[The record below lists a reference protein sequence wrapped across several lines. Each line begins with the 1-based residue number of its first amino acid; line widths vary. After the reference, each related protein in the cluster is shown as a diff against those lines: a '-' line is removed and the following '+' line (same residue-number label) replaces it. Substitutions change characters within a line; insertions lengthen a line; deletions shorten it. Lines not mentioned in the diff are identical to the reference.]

1 MAEIKTGVF
10 AKNVQKRISRA
21 QEKVLQKLGKADET
35 KDEQFEQ
42 FILNFK
48 KQEAEGTRLQRELR
62 GYLAAV
68 KAMQEASMKLTESL
82 HEVYEPE
89 WYGAD
94 DIMLIGKGCDAL
106 WEDFHQR
113 LVDGALIT
121 LDTYL
126 GQFPDI
132 KTRIAKRSRK
142 LVDYD
147 SARHHLE
154 SLQNAKRK
162 DDGKMTK
169 AEEEFNKAQKVFEEL
184 NVDLQEELPSL
195 WDSRVGFY
203 VNTFKNVTN
212 LESKFHKEISALCHK
227 LYEVM
232 TKLGEQHADK
242 AFTIQGAP
250 SDTGPL
256 RLAKTPSPPDEP
268 SPPGSPEASPNHMLA
283 PASPAPARPKSPTQ
297 LRKGPPVPPPPK
309 LTPTKE
315 LHQEQIFNLFED
327 NFVPEINVTTP
338 SQNEGPWAVKEESLL
353 DLDFDPFKPDATTPI
368 GKTQSPSSQ
377 ALPWDLWTA
386 SAGPAPPP
394 DSSKSLSLCNL
405 SVDDS
410 TQSHNAEDITQSYSD
425 QGSSSGLATSWGL
438 DFSTASVSKEMA
450 ANRDSGQLSSQGE
463 QGGTVDEVHQ
473 LCLDLGNPVEGQE
486 WPPADSWQ
494 EAPLEEQADTADAE
508 VRSWEIDQCQEQA
521 LDSDPCA
528 VGDGLM
534 AGVLSTED
542 VHLEGAGVEH
552 LGEKSDEFSEN
563 SEAGWIEE
571 TTIDELNMPG
581 IIFTDEYGQE
591 IQEETLVGV
600 GQGFGCVDSADELYP
615 DDKPLEVV
623 ENEGGYVKDSAWTEV
638 DNKGQVEEGDQ
649 MDGEIMEAQCVNT
662 VESDDTGLE
671 AFTEGVDESQS
682 TESSVSEGLKQWNS
696 TCQVGTSIEEPEN
709 LGAEVSGNVGFV
721 SESMVGNWNVET
733 EIHNF
738 SDTKSEDES
747 SFLGQSEQNQSLID
761 PFQKEVALEPSSDSA
776 LQMQDTNRIGADV
789 HAEWPLCPETVEK
802 TLTNKEEKGGS
813 CGSDTWGADK
823 NHIWPENWEPMVS
836 NDDWGFSAPPEGQ
849 ANGFNQ
855 WPAFPGAPDDTEGS
869 NSNPWH
875 EISDSSGF
883 WPTGGLGDFGTEW
896 GGTILTDGD
905 QKNSSFTSQ
914 NVVGEEESNSLVE
927 TVKDLAK
934 PQGHFRNSKNTSI
947 ESSSSPKDNENS
959 SDLSEDEVANQRY
972 GTLYQEI
979 DAEKEELDAGTSMFT
994 SDSNPSVFD
1003 TMPDAEVP
1011 PAVDS
1016 RAPEAPS
1023 EPAQETLPAEPQQAT
1038 EKAVDNVEAEVKEPV
1053 VSAEAESTEATT
1065 VNVESESPPA
1075 KDLASAVDVENES
1088 PTTQAP
1094 ASAVDVE
1101 TESPTAQAP
1110 NVEPEVEDENKEVTE
1125 DTENKQ
1131 FQEKMTI
1138 PSVVIEPASNN
1149 EWDDEELQ
1157 AEDVLEPEVVPE
1169 PDSKVSDSREMPA
1182 AIPEEPAAAAAAQE
1196 SQPLTEPAVE
1206 TKPEVATTQSLP
1218 PGYLYKAEALHDFEA
1233 ASSDELDLKKGDL
1246 VLVIPTALVEDQEAG
1261 WLTGIAENDWLQ
1273 YHDITHK
1280 GLFPEN
1286 FTQRIE

>member
-42 FILNFK
+42 FIQNFK

-162 DDGKMTK
+162 DDGKITK

-212 LESKFHKEISALCHK
+212 LESKFHKEISVLCHK

-256 RLAKTPSPPDEP
+256 RIAKTPSPPDEP

-315 LHQEQIFNLFED
+315 LHQEQILNLFED

-386 SAGPAPPP
+386 SAGPAQPL

-410 TQSHNAEDITQSYSD
+410 TQSHNAEDFTRSYSD
-425 QGSSSGLATSWGL
+425 QGSSGGLATSWGL
-438 DFSTASVSKEMA
+438 DFSTASVSQEMA
-450 ANRDSGQLSSQGE
+450 ANRDSEQLSSQGE
-463 QGGTVDEVHQ
+463 QGGTADEVHQ
-473 LCLDLGNPVEGQE
+473 YCSDLRNPVEGQE

-508 VRSWEIDQCQEQA
+508 VS
-521 LDSDPCA
+521 
-528 VGDGLM
+528 
-534 AGVLSTED
+534 
-542 VHLEGAGVEH
+542 
-552 LGEKSDEFSEN
+552 N
-563 SEAGWIEE
+563 
-571 TTIDELNMPG
+571 N
-581 IIFTDEYGQE
+581 
-591 IQEETLVGV
+591 
-600 GQGFGCVDSADELYP
+600 
-615 DDKPLEVV
+615 
-623 ENEGGYVKDSAWTEV
+623 
-638 DNKGQVEEGDQ
+638 
-649 MDGEIMEAQCVNT
+649 
-662 VESDDTGLE
+662 
-671 AFTEGVDESQS
+671 AF
-682 TESSVSEGLKQWNS
+682 N
-696 TCQVGTSIEEPEN
+696 
-709 LGAEVSGNVGFV
+709 
-721 SESMVGNWNVET
+721 
-733 EIHNF
+733 
-738 SDTKSEDES
+738 
-747 SFLGQSEQNQSLID
+747 
-761 PFQKEVALEPSSDSA
+761 
-776 LQMQDTNRIGADV
+776 
-789 HAEWPLCPETVEK
+789 
-802 TLTNKEEKGGS
+802 
-813 CGSDTWGADK
+813 
-823 NHIWPENWEPMVS
+823 
-836 NDDWGFSAPPEGQ
+836 GFSQ
-849 ANGFNQ
+849 
-855 WPAFPGAPDDTEGS
+855 
-869 NSNPWH
+869 
-875 EISDSSGF
+875 
-883 WPTGGLGDFGTEW
+883 
-896 GGTILTDGD
+896 
-905 QKNSSFTSQ
+905 
-914 NVVGEEESNSLVE
+914 
-927 TVKDLAK
+927 
-934 PQGHFRNSKNTSI
+934 
-947 ESSSSPKDNENS
+947 
-959 SDLSEDEVANQRY
+959 
-972 GTLYQEI
+972 
-979 DAEKEELDAGTSMFT
+979 LDAGTSMFT
-994 SDSNPSVFD
+994 SDSNQSVFN

-1011 PAVDS
+1011 PVVDS

-1053 VSAEAESTEATT
+1053 VSAEAESME
-1065 VNVESESPPA
+1065 
-1075 KDLASAVDVENES
+1075 
-1088 PTTQAP
+1088 
-1094 ASAVDVE
+1094 
-1101 TESPTAQAP
+1101 
-1110 NVEPEVEDENKEVTE
+1110 
-1125 DTENKQ
+1125 

-1157 AEDVLEPEVVPE
+1157 AEDVREPEVVPE

-1182 AIPEEPAAAAAAQE
+1182 AIPEEPAAAAAQE

-1273 YHDITHK
+1273 YRDITHK

>member
-42 FILNFK
+42 FIQNFK

-94 DIMLIGKGCDAL
+94 DIMVIGKSCDAL

-132 KTRIAKRSRK
+132 KSRIAKRSRK

-154 SLQNAKRK
+154 SLQNSKRK
-162 DDGKMTK
+162 DDGKITK

-212 LESKFHKEISALCHK
+212 LESKFHKEISVLCHK

-250 SDTGPL
+250 SDSGPL

-283 PASPAPARPKSPTQ
+283 PTSPAPARPKSPTQ

-315 LHQEQIFNLFED
+315 LHQEQILNLFED

-338 SQNEGPWAVKEESLL
+338 SHNEGPWAVKEESLL

-386 SAGPAPPP
+386 SAGPAQPVS
-394 DSSKSLSLCNL
+394 D
-405 SVDDS
+405 
-410 TQSHNAEDITQSYSD
+410 NA
-425 QGSSSGLATSWGL
+425 
-438 DFSTASVSKEMA
+438 F
-450 ANRDSGQLSSQGE
+450 N
-463 QGGTVDEVHQ
+463 
-473 LCLDLGNPVEGQE
+473 
-486 WPPADSWQ
+486 
-494 EAPLEEQADTADAE
+494 
-508 VRSWEIDQCQEQA
+508 
-521 LDSDPCA
+521 
-528 VGDGLM
+528 
-534 AGVLSTED
+534 
-542 VHLEGAGVEH
+542 
-552 LGEKSDEFSEN
+552 
-563 SEAGWIEE
+563 
-571 TTIDELNMPG
+571 
-581 IIFTDEYGQE
+581 
-591 IQEETLVGV
+591 
-600 GQGFGCVDSADELYP
+600 
-615 DDKPLEVV
+615 
-623 ENEGGYVKDSAWTEV
+623 
-638 DNKGQVEEGDQ
+638 
-649 MDGEIMEAQCVNT
+649 
-662 VESDDTGLE
+662 
-671 AFTEGVDESQS
+671 
-682 TESSVSEGLKQWNS
+682 
-696 TCQVGTSIEEPEN
+696 
-709 LGAEVSGNVGFV
+709 
-721 SESMVGNWNVET
+721 
-733 EIHNF
+733 
-738 SDTKSEDES
+738 
-747 SFLGQSEQNQSLID
+747 
-761 PFQKEVALEPSSDSA
+761 
-776 LQMQDTNRIGADV
+776 
-789 HAEWPLCPETVEK
+789 
-802 TLTNKEEKGGS
+802 
-813 CGSDTWGADK
+813 
-823 NHIWPENWEPMVS
+823 
-836 NDDWGFSAPPEGQ
+836 GFSQ
-849 ANGFNQ
+849 
-855 WPAFPGAPDDTEGS
+855 
-869 NSNPWH
+869 
-875 EISDSSGF
+875 
-883 WPTGGLGDFGTEW
+883 
-896 GGTILTDGD
+896 
-905 QKNSSFTSQ
+905 
-914 NVVGEEESNSLVE
+914 
-927 TVKDLAK
+927 
-934 PQGHFRNSKNTSI
+934 
-947 ESSSSPKDNENS
+947 
-959 SDLSEDEVANQRY
+959 
-972 GTLYQEI
+972 
-979 DAEKEELDAGTSMFT
+979 LDAGTSVFT
-994 SDSNPSVFD
+994 SDSNQSVFG
-1003 TMPDAEVP
+1003 TM
-1011 PAVDS
+1011 
-1016 RAPEAPS
+1016 
-1023 EPAQETLPAEPQQAT
+1023 
-1038 EKAVDNVEAEVKEPV
+1038 
-1053 VSAEAESTEATT
+1053 ATT
-1065 VNVESESPPA
+1065 VDVESESPPA
-1075 KDLASAVDVENES
+1075 KALASAEDVENEP
-1088 PTTQAP
+1088 PTTQSP

-1101 TESPTAQAP
+1101 TESPTAQALNCIANDRTHK
-1110 NVEPEVEDENKEVTE
+1110 NVEPEDENKEVTE

-1131 FQEKMTI
+1131 SQEMMTI

-1157 AEDVLEPEVVPE
+1157 AEDVREPEVLPE
-1169 PDSKVSDSREMPA
+1169 PDSKVSDNGEMPA
-1182 AIPEEPAAAAAAQE
+1182 AIPAAAAAQE
-1196 SQPLTEPAVE
+1196 SLPLTEPAVE
-1206 TKPEVATTQSLP
+1206 TKPEAATTQNLP

-1261 WLTGIAENDWLQ
+1261 WLTGIVENDWLQ

>member
-386 SAGPAPPP
+386 SAGPAPP
-394 DSSKSLSLCNL
+394 
-405 SVDDS
+405 
-410 TQSHNAEDITQSYSD
+410 
-425 QGSSSGLATSWGL
+425 
-438 DFSTASVSKEMA
+438 
-450 ANRDSGQLSSQGE
+450 
-463 QGGTVDEVHQ
+463 
-473 LCLDLGNPVEGQE
+473 
-486 WPPADSWQ
+486 
-494 EAPLEEQADTADAE
+494 
-508 VRSWEIDQCQEQA
+508 
-521 LDSDPCA
+521 
-528 VGDGLM
+528 
-534 AGVLSTED
+534 
-542 VHLEGAGVEH
+542 
-552 LGEKSDEFSEN
+552 
-563 SEAGWIEE
+563 
-571 TTIDELNMPG
+571 
-581 IIFTDEYGQE
+581 
-591 IQEETLVGV
+591 
-600 GQGFGCVDSADELYP
+600 
-615 DDKPLEVV
+615 
-623 ENEGGYVKDSAWTEV
+623 
-638 DNKGQVEEGDQ
+638 
-649 MDGEIMEAQCVNT
+649 
-662 VESDDTGLE
+662 
-671 AFTEGVDESQS
+671 
-682 TESSVSEGLKQWNS
+682 
-696 TCQVGTSIEEPEN
+696 
-709 LGAEVSGNVGFV
+709 
-721 SESMVGNWNVET
+721 
-733 EIHNF
+733 
-738 SDTKSEDES
+738 
-747 SFLGQSEQNQSLID
+747 
-761 PFQKEVALEPSSDSA
+761 
-776 LQMQDTNRIGADV
+776 
-789 HAEWPLCPETVEK
+789 
-802 TLTNKEEKGGS
+802 
-813 CGSDTWGADK
+813 
-823 NHIWPENWEPMVS
+823 VS
-836 NDDWGFSAPPEGQ
+836 NNAFNGFSQ
-849 ANGFNQ
+849 
-855 WPAFPGAPDDTEGS
+855 
-869 NSNPWH
+869 
-875 EISDSSGF
+875 
-883 WPTGGLGDFGTEW
+883 
-896 GGTILTDGD
+896 
-905 QKNSSFTSQ
+905 
-914 NVVGEEESNSLVE
+914 
-927 TVKDLAK
+927 
-934 PQGHFRNSKNTSI
+934 
-947 ESSSSPKDNENS
+947 
-959 SDLSEDEVANQRY
+959 
-972 GTLYQEI
+972 
-979 DAEKEELDAGTSMFT
+979 LDAGTSMFT

>member
-42 FILNFK
+42 FIQNFK

-162 DDGKMTK
+162 DDGKITK

-256 RLAKTPSPPDEP
+256 RIAKTPSPPDEP

-315 LHQEQIFNLFED
+315 LHQEQILNLFED

-386 SAGPAPPP
+386 SAGPAQP
-394 DSSKSLSLCNL
+394 
-405 SVDDS
+405 
-410 TQSHNAEDITQSYSD
+410 
-425 QGSSSGLATSWGL
+425 
-438 DFSTASVSKEMA
+438 
-450 ANRDSGQLSSQGE
+450 
-463 QGGTVDEVHQ
+463 
-473 LCLDLGNPVEGQE
+473 
-486 WPPADSWQ
+486 
-494 EAPLEEQADTADAE
+494 
-508 VRSWEIDQCQEQA
+508 
-521 LDSDPCA
+521 
-528 VGDGLM
+528 
-534 AGVLSTED
+534 
-542 VHLEGAGVEH
+542 
-552 LGEKSDEFSEN
+552 
-563 SEAGWIEE
+563 
-571 TTIDELNMPG
+571 
-581 IIFTDEYGQE
+581 
-591 IQEETLVGV
+591 
-600 GQGFGCVDSADELYP
+600 
-615 DDKPLEVV
+615 
-623 ENEGGYVKDSAWTEV
+623 
-638 DNKGQVEEGDQ
+638 
-649 MDGEIMEAQCVNT
+649 
-662 VESDDTGLE
+662 
-671 AFTEGVDESQS
+671 
-682 TESSVSEGLKQWNS
+682 
-696 TCQVGTSIEEPEN
+696 
-709 LGAEVSGNVGFV
+709 
-721 SESMVGNWNVET
+721 
-733 EIHNF
+733 
-738 SDTKSEDES
+738 
-747 SFLGQSEQNQSLID
+747 
-761 PFQKEVALEPSSDSA
+761 
-776 LQMQDTNRIGADV
+776 
-789 HAEWPLCPETVEK
+789 
-802 TLTNKEEKGGS
+802 
-813 CGSDTWGADK
+813 
-823 NHIWPENWEPMVS
+823 VS
-836 NDDWGFSAPPEGQ
+836 NNAFNGFSQ
-849 ANGFNQ
+849 
-855 WPAFPGAPDDTEGS
+855 
-869 NSNPWH
+869 
-875 EISDSSGF
+875 
-883 WPTGGLGDFGTEW
+883 
-896 GGTILTDGD
+896 
-905 QKNSSFTSQ
+905 
-914 NVVGEEESNSLVE
+914 
-927 TVKDLAK
+927 
-934 PQGHFRNSKNTSI
+934 
-947 ESSSSPKDNENS
+947 
-959 SDLSEDEVANQRY
+959 
-972 GTLYQEI
+972 
-979 DAEKEELDAGTSMFT
+979 LDAGTSMFT
-994 SDSNPSVFD
+994 SDSNQSVFN

-1011 PAVDS
+1011 PVVDF

-1038 EKAVDNVEAEVKEPV
+1038 EKVVDNVEAEVKEPV

-1065 VNVESESPPA
+1065 VDVESESPPA

-1101 TESPTAQAP
+1101 TESPAAQAP
-1110 NVEPEVEDENKEVTE
+1110 NVEPEVGDENKEVTE

-1157 AEDVLEPEVVPE
+1157 AEDVREPEVVPE

-1182 AIPEEPAAAAAAQE
+1182 AIPEEPAAAAAQE

-1273 YHDITHK
+1273 YRDITHK

>member
-42 FILNFK
+42 FIQNFK

-94 DIMLIGKGCDAL
+94 DIMVIGKGCDAL
-106 WEDFHQR
+106 WEDFHQS

-162 DDGKMTK
+162 DDGKITK

-315 LHQEQIFNLFED
+315 LHQEQILNLFED

-386 SAGPAPPP
+386 SAGP
-394 DSSKSLSLCNL
+394 
-405 SVDDS
+405 
-410 TQSHNAEDITQSYSD
+410 
-425 QGSSSGLATSWGL
+425 
-438 DFSTASVSKEMA
+438 
-450 ANRDSGQLSSQGE
+450 SQ
-463 QGGTVDEVHQ
+463 
-473 LCLDLGNPVEGQE
+473 P
-486 WPPADSWQ
+486 
-494 EAPLEEQADTADAE
+494 
-508 VRSWEIDQCQEQA
+508 
-521 LDSDPCA
+521 
-528 VGDGLM
+528 
-534 AGVLSTED
+534 
-542 VHLEGAGVEH
+542 
-552 LGEKSDEFSEN
+552 
-563 SEAGWIEE
+563 
-571 TTIDELNMPG
+571 
-581 IIFTDEYGQE
+581 
-591 IQEETLVGV
+591 
-600 GQGFGCVDSADELYP
+600 
-615 DDKPLEVV
+615 
-623 ENEGGYVKDSAWTEV
+623 
-638 DNKGQVEEGDQ
+638 
-649 MDGEIMEAQCVNT
+649 
-662 VESDDTGLE
+662 
-671 AFTEGVDESQS
+671 
-682 TESSVSEGLKQWNS
+682 
-696 TCQVGTSIEEPEN
+696 
-709 LGAEVSGNVGFV
+709 
-721 SESMVGNWNVET
+721 
-733 EIHNF
+733 
-738 SDTKSEDES
+738 
-747 SFLGQSEQNQSLID
+747 
-761 PFQKEVALEPSSDSA
+761 
-776 LQMQDTNRIGADV
+776 
-789 HAEWPLCPETVEK
+789 
-802 TLTNKEEKGGS
+802 
-813 CGSDTWGADK
+813 
-823 NHIWPENWEPMVS
+823 VS
-836 NDDWGFSAPPEGQ
+836 NNAFNGFSQ
-849 ANGFNQ
+849 
-855 WPAFPGAPDDTEGS
+855 
-869 NSNPWH
+869 
-875 EISDSSGF
+875 
-883 WPTGGLGDFGTEW
+883 
-896 GGTILTDGD
+896 
-905 QKNSSFTSQ
+905 
-914 NVVGEEESNSLVE
+914 
-927 TVKDLAK
+927 
-934 PQGHFRNSKNTSI
+934 
-947 ESSSSPKDNENS
+947 
-959 SDLSEDEVANQRY
+959 
-972 GTLYQEI
+972 
-979 DAEKEELDAGTSMFT
+979 LDAGTSMFT
-994 SDSNPSVFD
+994 SDSNQSVFN

-1011 PAVDS
+1011 PVVDS

-1023 EPAQETLPAEPQQAT
+1023 EPAQETMPAEPQQAT

-1053 VSAEAESTEATT
+1053 VSTEAESTEATT
-1065 VNVESESPPA
+1065 VDVESESPPA
-1075 KDLASAVDVENES
+1075 KDLASAVDVESES

-1101 TESPTAQAP
+1101 TESPTAQAT
-1110 NVEPEVEDENKEVTE
+1110 NVEPEVGDENKEVTE
-1125 DTENKQ
+1125 DPENKQ
-1131 FQEKMTI
+1131 FLEKMTI

-1157 AEDVLEPEVVPE
+1157 DEDVREPEVVPE

-1182 AIPEEPAAAAAAQE
+1182 VIPEEPAAAAAPAAVQE
-1196 SQPLTEPAVE
+1196 SQQLSEPAVE
-1206 TKPEVATTQSLP
+1206 TKPEIATTQSLP

-1273 YHDITHK
+1273 YRDITHK

>member
-42 FILNFK
+42 FIQNFK

-89 WYGAD
+89 WYGVD
-94 DIMLIGKGCDAL
+94 DIMVIGKSCDAL

-154 SLQNAKRK
+154 SLQNSRRK
-162 DDGKMTK
+162 DDGKITK

-212 LESKFHKEISALCHK
+212 LESKFHKEISVLCHK

-250 SDTGPL
+250 SDSGPL
-256 RLAKTPSPPDEP
+256 RIAKTPSPPDEP

-283 PASPAPARPKSPTQ
+283 PTSPAPARPKSPTQ

-315 LHQEQIFNLFED
+315 LHQEQILNLFED

-353 DLDFDPFKPDATTPI
+353 DLDFDPFKPDASTLI

-386 SAGPAPPP
+386 SAGPAQPVS
-394 DSSKSLSLCNL
+394 D
-405 SVDDS
+405 
-410 TQSHNAEDITQSYSD
+410 NA
-425 QGSSSGLATSWGL
+425 
-438 DFSTASVSKEMA
+438 F
-450 ANRDSGQLSSQGE
+450 N
-463 QGGTVDEVHQ
+463 
-473 LCLDLGNPVEGQE
+473 
-486 WPPADSWQ
+486 
-494 EAPLEEQADTADAE
+494 
-508 VRSWEIDQCQEQA
+508 
-521 LDSDPCA
+521 
-528 VGDGLM
+528 
-534 AGVLSTED
+534 
-542 VHLEGAGVEH
+542 
-552 LGEKSDEFSEN
+552 
-563 SEAGWIEE
+563 
-571 TTIDELNMPG
+571 
-581 IIFTDEYGQE
+581 
-591 IQEETLVGV
+591 
-600 GQGFGCVDSADELYP
+600 
-615 DDKPLEVV
+615 
-623 ENEGGYVKDSAWTEV
+623 
-638 DNKGQVEEGDQ
+638 
-649 MDGEIMEAQCVNT
+649 
-662 VESDDTGLE
+662 
-671 AFTEGVDESQS
+671 
-682 TESSVSEGLKQWNS
+682 
-696 TCQVGTSIEEPEN
+696 
-709 LGAEVSGNVGFV
+709 
-721 SESMVGNWNVET
+721 
-733 EIHNF
+733 
-738 SDTKSEDES
+738 
-747 SFLGQSEQNQSLID
+747 
-761 PFQKEVALEPSSDSA
+761 
-776 LQMQDTNRIGADV
+776 
-789 HAEWPLCPETVEK
+789 
-802 TLTNKEEKGGS
+802 
-813 CGSDTWGADK
+813 
-823 NHIWPENWEPMVS
+823 
-836 NDDWGFSAPPEGQ
+836 GFSQ
-849 ANGFNQ
+849 
-855 WPAFPGAPDDTEGS
+855 
-869 NSNPWH
+869 
-875 EISDSSGF
+875 
-883 WPTGGLGDFGTEW
+883 
-896 GGTILTDGD
+896 
-905 QKNSSFTSQ
+905 
-914 NVVGEEESNSLVE
+914 
-927 TVKDLAK
+927 
-934 PQGHFRNSKNTSI
+934 
-947 ESSSSPKDNENS
+947 
-959 SDLSEDEVANQRY
+959 
-972 GTLYQEI
+972 
-979 DAEKEELDAGTSMFT
+979 LDAGTSVFA
-994 SDSNPSVFD
+994 SDSNQSVFD

-1011 PAVDS
+1011 PVVDS
-1016 RAPEAPS
+1016 QAPEAPS
-1023 EPAQETLPAEPQQAT
+1023 EPAQETLPAETQQAT

-1053 VSAEAESTEATT
+1053 ISTEAQSTEATT
-1065 VNVESESPPA
+1065 VDVESESPPA
-1075 KDLASAVDVENES
+1075 KALALAVDVENEP
-1088 PTTQAP
+1088 PTTQSL

-1101 TESPTAQAP
+1101 TESPTAQALS
-1110 NVEPEVEDENKEVTE
+1110 
-1125 DTENKQ
+1125 
-1131 FQEKMTI
+1131 QEKITI
-1138 PSVVIEPASNN
+1138 PSVVIEPASNS

-1157 AEDVLEPEVVPE
+1157 AEDVREPEVLPE

-1182 AIPEEPAAAAAAQE
+1182 AIPEEPATAAAAAQE
-1196 SQPLTEPAVE
+1196 SLPLTEPAVE
-1206 TKPEVATTQSLP
+1206 TKPEAVTTQSLP

>member
-42 FILNFK
+42 FIQNFK

-89 WYGAD
+89 WYGVD
-94 DIMLIGKGCDAL
+94 DIMVIGKSCDAL

-154 SLQNAKRK
+154 SLQNSRRK
-162 DDGKMTK
+162 DDGKITK

-212 LESKFHKEISALCHK
+212 LESKFHKEISVLCHK

-250 SDTGPL
+250 SDSGPL
-256 RLAKTPSPPDEP
+256 RIAKTPSPPDEP

-283 PASPAPARPKSPTQ
+283 PTSPAPARPKSPTQ

-315 LHQEQIFNLFED
+315 LHQEQILNLFED

-353 DLDFDPFKPDATTPI
+353 DLDFDPFKPDASTLI

-386 SAGPAPPP
+386 SAGPAQPVS
-394 DSSKSLSLCNL
+394 D
-405 SVDDS
+405 
-410 TQSHNAEDITQSYSD
+410 NA
-425 QGSSSGLATSWGL
+425 
-438 DFSTASVSKEMA
+438 F
-450 ANRDSGQLSSQGE
+450 N
-463 QGGTVDEVHQ
+463 
-473 LCLDLGNPVEGQE
+473 
-486 WPPADSWQ
+486 
-494 EAPLEEQADTADAE
+494 
-508 VRSWEIDQCQEQA
+508 
-521 LDSDPCA
+521 
-528 VGDGLM
+528 
-534 AGVLSTED
+534 
-542 VHLEGAGVEH
+542 
-552 LGEKSDEFSEN
+552 
-563 SEAGWIEE
+563 
-571 TTIDELNMPG
+571 
-581 IIFTDEYGQE
+581 
-591 IQEETLVGV
+591 
-600 GQGFGCVDSADELYP
+600 
-615 DDKPLEVV
+615 
-623 ENEGGYVKDSAWTEV
+623 
-638 DNKGQVEEGDQ
+638 
-649 MDGEIMEAQCVNT
+649 
-662 VESDDTGLE
+662 
-671 AFTEGVDESQS
+671 
-682 TESSVSEGLKQWNS
+682 
-696 TCQVGTSIEEPEN
+696 
-709 LGAEVSGNVGFV
+709 
-721 SESMVGNWNVET
+721 
-733 EIHNF
+733 
-738 SDTKSEDES
+738 
-747 SFLGQSEQNQSLID
+747 
-761 PFQKEVALEPSSDSA
+761 
-776 LQMQDTNRIGADV
+776 
-789 HAEWPLCPETVEK
+789 
-802 TLTNKEEKGGS
+802 
-813 CGSDTWGADK
+813 
-823 NHIWPENWEPMVS
+823 
-836 NDDWGFSAPPEGQ
+836 GFSQ
-849 ANGFNQ
+849 
-855 WPAFPGAPDDTEGS
+855 
-869 NSNPWH
+869 
-875 EISDSSGF
+875 
-883 WPTGGLGDFGTEW
+883 
-896 GGTILTDGD
+896 
-905 QKNSSFTSQ
+905 
-914 NVVGEEESNSLVE
+914 
-927 TVKDLAK
+927 
-934 PQGHFRNSKNTSI
+934 
-947 ESSSSPKDNENS
+947 
-959 SDLSEDEVANQRY
+959 
-972 GTLYQEI
+972 
-979 DAEKEELDAGTSMFT
+979 LDAGTSVFA
-994 SDSNPSVFD
+994 SDSNQSVFD

-1011 PAVDS
+1011 PVVDS
-1016 RAPEAPS
+1016 QAPEAPS
-1023 EPAQETLPAEPQQAT
+1023 EPAQETLPAETQQAT
-1038 EKAVDNVEAEVKEPV
+1038 EKAV
-1053 VSAEAESTEATT
+1053 ATT
-1065 VNVESESPPA
+1065 VDVESESPPA
-1075 KDLASAVDVENES
+1075 KALALAVDVENEP
-1088 PTTQAP
+1088 PTTQSL

-1101 TESPTAQAP
+1101 TESPTAQAL
-1110 NVEPEVEDENKEVTE
+1110 NVEPEDENKEVTE

-1131 FQEKMTI
+1131 SQEKITI
-1138 PSVVIEPASNN
+1138 PSVVIEPASNS

-1157 AEDVLEPEVVPE
+1157 AEDVREPEVLPE

-1182 AIPEEPAAAAAAQE
+1182 AIPEEPATAAAAAQE
-1196 SQPLTEPAVE
+1196 SLPLTEPAVE
-1206 TKPEVATTQSLP
+1206 TKPEAVTTQSLP

>member
-42 FILNFK
+42 FIQNFK

-162 DDGKMTK
+162 DDGKITK

-212 LESKFHKEISALCHK
+212 LESKFHKEISVLCHK

-256 RLAKTPSPPDEP
+256 RIAKTPSPPDEP

-315 LHQEQIFNLFED
+315 LHQEQILNLFED

-386 SAGPAPPP
+386 SAGPAQP
-394 DSSKSLSLCNL
+394 
-405 SVDDS
+405 
-410 TQSHNAEDITQSYSD
+410 
-425 QGSSSGLATSWGL
+425 
-438 DFSTASVSKEMA
+438 
-450 ANRDSGQLSSQGE
+450 
-463 QGGTVDEVHQ
+463 
-473 LCLDLGNPVEGQE
+473 
-486 WPPADSWQ
+486 
-494 EAPLEEQADTADAE
+494 
-508 VRSWEIDQCQEQA
+508 
-521 LDSDPCA
+521 
-528 VGDGLM
+528 
-534 AGVLSTED
+534 
-542 VHLEGAGVEH
+542 
-552 LGEKSDEFSEN
+552 
-563 SEAGWIEE
+563 
-571 TTIDELNMPG
+571 
-581 IIFTDEYGQE
+581 
-591 IQEETLVGV
+591 
-600 GQGFGCVDSADELYP
+600 
-615 DDKPLEVV
+615 
-623 ENEGGYVKDSAWTEV
+623 
-638 DNKGQVEEGDQ
+638 
-649 MDGEIMEAQCVNT
+649 
-662 VESDDTGLE
+662 
-671 AFTEGVDESQS
+671 
-682 TESSVSEGLKQWNS
+682 
-696 TCQVGTSIEEPEN
+696 
-709 LGAEVSGNVGFV
+709 
-721 SESMVGNWNVET
+721 
-733 EIHNF
+733 
-738 SDTKSEDES
+738 
-747 SFLGQSEQNQSLID
+747 
-761 PFQKEVALEPSSDSA
+761 
-776 LQMQDTNRIGADV
+776 
-789 HAEWPLCPETVEK
+789 
-802 TLTNKEEKGGS
+802 
-813 CGSDTWGADK
+813 
-823 NHIWPENWEPMVS
+823 VS
-836 NDDWGFSAPPEGQ
+836 NNAFNGFSQ
-849 ANGFNQ
+849 
-855 WPAFPGAPDDTEGS
+855 
-869 NSNPWH
+869 
-875 EISDSSGF
+875 
-883 WPTGGLGDFGTEW
+883 
-896 GGTILTDGD
+896 
-905 QKNSSFTSQ
+905 
-914 NVVGEEESNSLVE
+914 
-927 TVKDLAK
+927 
-934 PQGHFRNSKNTSI
+934 
-947 ESSSSPKDNENS
+947 
-959 SDLSEDEVANQRY
+959 
-972 GTLYQEI
+972 
-979 DAEKEELDAGTSMFT
+979 LDAGTSMFT
-994 SDSNPSVFD
+994 SDSNQSVFN

-1011 PAVDS
+1011 PVVDS

-1053 VSAEAESTEATT
+1053 VSAEAESMEATT
-1065 VNVESESPPA
+1065 VDVESESPPA

-1110 NVEPEVEDENKEVTE
+1110 NCIANGRTHKNVEPEVGDENKEVTE

-1157 AEDVLEPEVVPE
+1157 AEDVREPEVVPE

-1182 AIPEEPAAAAAAQE
+1182 AIPEEPAAAAAQE

-1273 YHDITHK
+1273 YRDITHK

>member
-42 FILNFK
+42 FIQNFK

-89 WYGAD
+89 WYGVD
-94 DIMLIGKGCDAL
+94 DIMVIGKSCDAL

-154 SLQNAKRK
+154 SLQNSRRK
-162 DDGKMTK
+162 DDGKITK

-212 LESKFHKEISALCHK
+212 LESKFHKEISVLCHK

-250 SDTGPL
+250 SDSGPL
-256 RLAKTPSPPDEP
+256 RIAKTPSPPDEP

-283 PASPAPARPKSPTQ
+283 PTSPAPARPKSPTQ

-315 LHQEQIFNLFED
+315 LHQEQILNLFED

-353 DLDFDPFKPDATTPI
+353 DLDFDPFKPDASTLI

-386 SAGPAPPP
+386 SAGPAQPVS
-394 DSSKSLSLCNL
+394 D
-405 SVDDS
+405 
-410 TQSHNAEDITQSYSD
+410 NA
-425 QGSSSGLATSWGL
+425 
-438 DFSTASVSKEMA
+438 F
-450 ANRDSGQLSSQGE
+450 N
-463 QGGTVDEVHQ
+463 
-473 LCLDLGNPVEGQE
+473 
-486 WPPADSWQ
+486 
-494 EAPLEEQADTADAE
+494 
-508 VRSWEIDQCQEQA
+508 
-521 LDSDPCA
+521 
-528 VGDGLM
+528 
-534 AGVLSTED
+534 
-542 VHLEGAGVEH
+542 
-552 LGEKSDEFSEN
+552 
-563 SEAGWIEE
+563 
-571 TTIDELNMPG
+571 
-581 IIFTDEYGQE
+581 
-591 IQEETLVGV
+591 
-600 GQGFGCVDSADELYP
+600 
-615 DDKPLEVV
+615 
-623 ENEGGYVKDSAWTEV
+623 
-638 DNKGQVEEGDQ
+638 
-649 MDGEIMEAQCVNT
+649 
-662 VESDDTGLE
+662 
-671 AFTEGVDESQS
+671 
-682 TESSVSEGLKQWNS
+682 
-696 TCQVGTSIEEPEN
+696 
-709 LGAEVSGNVGFV
+709 
-721 SESMVGNWNVET
+721 
-733 EIHNF
+733 
-738 SDTKSEDES
+738 
-747 SFLGQSEQNQSLID
+747 
-761 PFQKEVALEPSSDSA
+761 
-776 LQMQDTNRIGADV
+776 
-789 HAEWPLCPETVEK
+789 
-802 TLTNKEEKGGS
+802 
-813 CGSDTWGADK
+813 
-823 NHIWPENWEPMVS
+823 
-836 NDDWGFSAPPEGQ
+836 GFSQ
-849 ANGFNQ
+849 
-855 WPAFPGAPDDTEGS
+855 
-869 NSNPWH
+869 
-875 EISDSSGF
+875 
-883 WPTGGLGDFGTEW
+883 
-896 GGTILTDGD
+896 
-905 QKNSSFTSQ
+905 
-914 NVVGEEESNSLVE
+914 
-927 TVKDLAK
+927 
-934 PQGHFRNSKNTSI
+934 
-947 ESSSSPKDNENS
+947 
-959 SDLSEDEVANQRY
+959 
-972 GTLYQEI
+972 
-979 DAEKEELDAGTSMFT
+979 LDAGTSVFA
-994 SDSNPSVFD
+994 SDSNQSVFD

-1011 PAVDS
+1011 PVVDS
-1016 RAPEAPS
+1016 QAPEAPS
-1023 EPAQETLPAEPQQAT
+1023 EPAQETLPAETQQAT

-1053 VSAEAESTEATT
+1053 ISTEAQSTEATT
-1065 VNVESESPPA
+1065 VDVESESPPA
-1075 KDLASAVDVENES
+1075 KALALAVDVENEP
-1088 PTTQAP
+1088 PTTQSL

-1101 TESPTAQAP
+1101 TESPTAQAL
-1110 NVEPEVEDENKEVTE
+1110 NVEPEDENKEVTE

-1131 FQEKMTI
+1131 SQEKITI
-1138 PSVVIEPASNN
+1138 PSVVIEPASNS

-1157 AEDVLEPEVVPE
+1157 AEDVREPEVLPE

-1182 AIPEEPAAAAAAQE
+1182 AIPEEPATAAAAAQE
-1196 SQPLTEPAVE
+1196 SLPLTEPAVE
-1206 TKPEVATTQSLP
+1206 TKPEAVTTQSLP

>member
-42 FILNFK
+42 FIQNFK

-162 DDGKMTK
+162 DDGKITK

-212 LESKFHKEISALCHK
+212 LESKFHKEISVLCHK

-256 RLAKTPSPPDEP
+256 RIAKTPSPPDEP

-315 LHQEQIFNLFED
+315 LHQEQILNLFED

-386 SAGPAPPP
+386 SAGPAQPL

-410 TQSHNAEDITQSYSD
+410 TQSHNAEDFTRSYSD
-425 QGSSSGLATSWGL
+425 QGSSGGLATSWGL
-438 DFSTASVSKEMA
+438 DFSTASVSQEMA
-450 ANRDSGQLSSQGE
+450 ANRDSEQLSSQGE
-463 QGGTVDEVHQ
+463 QGGTADEVHQ
-473 LCLDLGNPVEGQE
+473 YCSDLRNPVEGQE

-508 VRSWEIDQCQEQA
+508 VS
-521 LDSDPCA
+521 
-528 VGDGLM
+528 
-534 AGVLSTED
+534 
-542 VHLEGAGVEH
+542 
-552 LGEKSDEFSEN
+552 N
-563 SEAGWIEE
+563 
-571 TTIDELNMPG
+571 N
-581 IIFTDEYGQE
+581 
-591 IQEETLVGV
+591 
-600 GQGFGCVDSADELYP
+600 
-615 DDKPLEVV
+615 
-623 ENEGGYVKDSAWTEV
+623 
-638 DNKGQVEEGDQ
+638 
-649 MDGEIMEAQCVNT
+649 
-662 VESDDTGLE
+662 
-671 AFTEGVDESQS
+671 AF
-682 TESSVSEGLKQWNS
+682 N
-696 TCQVGTSIEEPEN
+696 
-709 LGAEVSGNVGFV
+709 
-721 SESMVGNWNVET
+721 
-733 EIHNF
+733 
-738 SDTKSEDES
+738 
-747 SFLGQSEQNQSLID
+747 
-761 PFQKEVALEPSSDSA
+761 
-776 LQMQDTNRIGADV
+776 
-789 HAEWPLCPETVEK
+789 
-802 TLTNKEEKGGS
+802 
-813 CGSDTWGADK
+813 
-823 NHIWPENWEPMVS
+823 
-836 NDDWGFSAPPEGQ
+836 GFSQ
-849 ANGFNQ
+849 
-855 WPAFPGAPDDTEGS
+855 
-869 NSNPWH
+869 
-875 EISDSSGF
+875 
-883 WPTGGLGDFGTEW
+883 
-896 GGTILTDGD
+896 
-905 QKNSSFTSQ
+905 
-914 NVVGEEESNSLVE
+914 
-927 TVKDLAK
+927 
-934 PQGHFRNSKNTSI
+934 
-947 ESSSSPKDNENS
+947 
-959 SDLSEDEVANQRY
+959 
-972 GTLYQEI
+972 
-979 DAEKEELDAGTSMFT
+979 LDAGTSMFT
-994 SDSNPSVFD
+994 SDSNQSVFN

-1011 PAVDS
+1011 PVVDS

-1038 EKAVDNVEAEVKEPV
+1038 EKAV
-1053 VSAEAESTEATT
+1053 ATT
-1065 VNVESESPPA
+1065 VDVESESPPA

-1110 NVEPEVEDENKEVTE
+1110 NCIANGRTHKNVEPEVGDENKEVTE

-1157 AEDVLEPEVVPE
+1157 AEDVREPEVVPE

-1182 AIPEEPAAAAAAQE
+1182 AIPEEPAAAAAQE

-1273 YHDITHK
+1273 YRDITHK